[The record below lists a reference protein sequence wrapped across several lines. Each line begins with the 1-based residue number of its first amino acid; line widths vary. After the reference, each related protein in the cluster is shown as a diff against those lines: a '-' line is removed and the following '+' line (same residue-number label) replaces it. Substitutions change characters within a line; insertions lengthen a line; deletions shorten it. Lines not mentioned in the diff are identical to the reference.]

1 MDRSSFLSKLDI
13 FPKIDSCFTRSSV
26 AGGTVS
32 IFTYIFI
39 IIVLFFEVFD
49 YLDSDV
55 IYNHSVDTVFDK
67 KLNINVDITVATP
80 CSNVGA
86 DVMDSTNKHSMYNYG
101 HLKES
106 GTNFQLSGIE
116 LNQWNE
122 MKKLSR
128 FIRDEHHNIH
138 RMIWKPYT
146 LSSSSSSSYNNDNN
160 DENNDDD
167 NFNNNN
173 QFPLF
178 RFRKESIDG
187 NFDSCR
193 LYGTLI
199 VNKVSGNFHIA
210 AGKYLPLPIGHA
222 HLSLIDY
229 EKSVNFSHRI
239 EKFSFGD
246 MVNTVNTL
254 DGVEKITHSNY
265 HLYQYYLKVVLTNV
279 KTFSYK
285 GETYQYS
292 VTERD
297 IIVNHE
303 AGLHGVPGIYFK
315 YEIEGLKI
323 DVIENNLPI
332 WKFLVRLCAIVGGI
346 IELSIMF
353 NQLITNWIDVINSKY
368 RNYNRIIDFQ

>member
-39 IIVLFFEVFD
+39 TIVLFFEVFD

-128 FIRDEHHNIH
+128 FI
-138 RMIWKPYT
+138 
-146 LSSSSSSSYNNDNN
+146 L
-160 DENNDDD
+160 
-167 NFNNNN
+167 
-173 QFPLF
+173 
-178 RFRKESIDG
+178 
-187 NFDSCR
+187 
-193 LYGTLI
+193 
-199 VNKVSGNFHIA
+199 SGNFHIA

-368 RNYNRIIDFQ
+368 PTCYLHEGYHE

>member
-1 MDRSSFLSKLDI
+1 
-13 FPKIDSCFTRSSV
+13 
-26 AGGTVS
+26 
-32 IFTYIFI
+32 
-39 IIVLFFEVFD
+39 
-49 YLDSDV
+49 
-55 IYNHSVDTVFDK
+55 
-67 KLNINVDITVATP
+67 
-80 CSNVGA
+80 
-86 DVMDSTNKHSMYNYG
+86 MDSTNKHSMYNYG

-146 LSSSSSSSYNNDNN
+146 LSSSSYNNDNN
-160 DENNDDD
+160 DENNDDN

-229 EKSVNFSHRI
+229 EKCKYFDLFFLNVIQSM
-239 EKFSFGD
+239 EKF
-246 MVNTVNTL
+246 
-254 DGVEKITHSNY
+254 
-265 HLYQYYLKVVLTNV
+265 
-279 KTFSYK
+279 FSREFFTSY
-285 GETYQYS
+285 
-292 VTERD
+292 
-297 IIVNHE
+297 
-303 AGLHGVPGIYFK
+303 
-315 YEIEGLKI
+315 
-323 DVIENNLPI
+323 
-332 WKFLVRLCAIVGGI
+332 
-346 IELSIMF
+346 
-353 NQLITNWIDVINSKY
+353 
-368 RNYNRIIDFQ
+368 